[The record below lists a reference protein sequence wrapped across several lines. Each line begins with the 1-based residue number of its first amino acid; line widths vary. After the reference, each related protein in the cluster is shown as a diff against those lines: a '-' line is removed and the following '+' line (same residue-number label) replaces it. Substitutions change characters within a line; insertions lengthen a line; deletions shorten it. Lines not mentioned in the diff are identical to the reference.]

1 MEALQMLK
9 FSLKKARLNLTAG
22 WMTQERDLLDREPE
36 EDLLAA
42 LLGNDHENT
51 VDKII
56 QNICEDDDID
66 DLP

>member
-9 FSLKKARLNLTAG
+9 FGLKKAHLNSTTG